1 MTKKVRG
8 WYNSNMSKKMIKTSE
23 YTQANFFMIAT
34 GVILLLYIYLL
45 VCLYP
50 FLIEPGYA
58 ETSRV
63 KYGFL
68 IAVSYGFS
76 VGPFLIPTFVPLS
89 LLFIFIGNII
99 YIKNSGKRIKDFV
112 KSLKFSS
119 TDIMAAIY
127 ILFVIISTIVTP
139 YKADLLWGAVTWY
152 MGFASQFLFIFL
164 YFITSRFFDIDELKG
179 LIYMSF
185 AASAVI
191 FAIGILQRFGLDIF
205 NLYAGLE
212 NKLYISTIG
221 QHTHFSSY
229 MILFYVLGVITVW
242 ISEPKSV
249 MRKIA
254 IAHLVLA
261 SCLPCILNAD
271 MIFSGL
277 FFALSFIFV
286 MSFESIER
294 IKAFFEIA
302 LIILL
307 TWKLIGIIWYLVKPE
322 FRLEPLPKLIM
333 QSPYIWIPIVCLLV
347 IYVFICRK
355 AGEKVRFNVA
365 KYRYL
370 GYIYIGILGFIIVS
384 TVVYI
389 ILNTAQLLPQN
400 LQSHANYLLFNYNW
414 GNGRGAIWHDSVMSF
429 IEEFKTAPLNA
440 LFGVG
445 PDQFVHVLDEYV
457 HEWIVLYTDKIA
469 YNAHNE
475 WLNAFINYGLFGGI
489 AYLGIFIS
497 AIVRFIKNREAA
509 PAAFAVS
516 VIIVAYLAHQM
527 FGYQQFVSTPYI
539 FMAIG
544 IGEQAVRRNS

>member
-1 MTKKVRG
+1 
-8 WYNSNMSKKMIKTSE
+8 MSKKMIKTSE

-68 IAVSYGFS
+68 IAVSFGFY
-76 VGPFLIPTFVPLS
+76 VGPVLIPTFVPLS
-89 LLFIFIGNII
+89 LLFIIIGNVI
-99 YIKNSGKRIKDFV
+99 YVKNSGRRLDVFFR
-112 KSLKFSS
+112 SLRFSV
-119 TDIMAAIY
+119 TDIMVALYA
-127 ILFVIISTIVTP
+127 FFAIISAIVSP
-139 YKADLLWGAVTWY
+139 YKEDVLWGALTWY
-152 MGFASQFLFIFL
+152 MGLASQFLFVFI

-179 LIYMSF
+179 LVCLSL
-185 AASAVI
+185 ASSAVV
-191 FAIGILQRFGLDIF
+191 FAIGILQRFGCDIF

-229 MILFYVLGVITVW
+229 MIVFYILGVIVVW
-242 ISEPKSV
+242 MSKPESV
-249 MRKIA
+249 MHKIA
-254 IAHLVLA
+254 IFHLIVA

-277 FFALSFIFV
+277 FFALSFLFV
-286 MSFESIER
+286 MSFESIEK
-294 IKAFFEIA
+294 IKAFFKIS
-302 LIILL
+302 LIIIF
-307 TWKLIGIIWYLVKPE
+307 TWRFIGIVWNLLNPE
-322 FRLEPLPKLIM
+322 FRLEPLPKFIM
-333 QSPYIWIPIVCLLV
+333 SSPYIWMLAVCLLIV
-347 IYVFICRK
+347 YVLKCRK
-355 AGEKVRFNVA
+355 AGEKSRLNMIQ
-365 KYRYL
+365 YRYM
-370 GYIYIGILGFIIVS
+370 GYLYAGILGFAIAI
-384 TVVYI
+384 TIVYI
-389 ILNTAQLLPQN
+389 VLNTLEILPQS
-400 LQSHANYLLFNYNW
+400 LRSHANYLLFDFEW

-457 HEWIVLYTDKIA
+457 HEWLVLYTDKIA

-544 IGEQAVRRNS
+544 IGEQAVRRNC